1 MATAGGAGE
10 VSVLI
15 SGAAAVDAAPG
26 GELQHREQTL
36 NSFVRV
42 VAFGE
47 WAGNAFGALAF
58 LWATGVL
65 LGGFCSDLEPL
76 DFWSAMVII
85 FIEAFRIFS
94 RDYKLDNLSLFGTTK
109 ALRWIN
115 VSFARMLGRPQEGN
129 EVVLFMGLLIDL
141 VTWLPVVAP
150 MSMGILQAALL
161 ILMSKMK
168 LRGAS
173 QLTSQSRRRRRL
185 LLWAVLVAFLI
196 VYALWFIGPTK
207 RLLDPSQI
215 VPFIKGKADH
225 HRYSF
230 YDTKAFSIATA
241 SAEILTMV
249 VAALLLIS
257 RPPIVANLTNTPWG
271 RCLLSLA
278 KVISVLILAFGSV
291 LVIWPP
297 ALTTGGHVVDPNSFI
312 ISFTTLVLS
321 LGSLQSPLQNTDNPS
336 SLSVGRWIDVILHI
350 LFLCYM
356 TVEIPILVLSD
367 LLGARLFAYL
377 AAGLSFILLVAVLL
391 IENFLI
397 PAAVIQVVLS
407 SLRIQ
412 RLHSDYHRLSKED
425 SPSPNMLPAIEVF
438 YVLAICQGSFYITAS
453 IIGLFSFF
461 PRRML
466 VRQSKLRGQQ
476 GAKAIDLYYESAY
489 LTCMEIGLFSTRK
502 TVSLARFAKESL
514 SSKTSDRI
522 QLAGVLILDSLLHEN
537 KETKSSQHLR
547 TKIIR
552 SNKTL
557 STLICML
564 GWEDVRHRDTRLTAA
579 RVIANIADRLTVA
592 EIPGTLKMV
601 SSLLDAGNDLPADQ
615 EASAQ
620 IASCSGG
627 NAGSQHTDGQLG
639 RHDKQGG
646 CYWVRRYWQRMKDK
660 WSILEELPLTHQ
672 DSLPILGMA
681 ILEKLAHDPDNCAEI
696 SRATYLISKIIGLIS
711 YTTDSKSSNDEQQRA
726 VICASLNFVR
736 RLASTGENI
745 GVELRQQLCNNFFL
759 LNNLECVLEDS
770 RSSPEI
776 MKLVIDTLTK
786 LALDEDA
793 RKEIGS
799 CKVTISKLMHA
810 FIGKDGASNNYYDQ
824 SLRMAAGEALANL
837 TIESPANCLVILEE
851 PGYELIK
858 DLKDMLC
865 EDEYKYVAASLL
877 QNICTH
883 AKDKLWHQDA
893 GNHLSSAFPI
903 VMKNI
908 KFEEGKHLEVL
919 IGIISQICDM
929 IPEPSIHDQLQLQ
942 TNKSELVQKLVG
954 ALNSN
959 RKPSPEYPRMRRV
972 IVEMT
977 ISIVKLCP
985 RYATILREGRMMEA
999 LTKIEM
1005 TPSKVENY
1013 RVFYGNIG
1021 VVLESG
1027 PSLTALVATAKR
1039 LIHSAAPPLNLETM
1053 PD

>member
-1 MATAGGAGE
+1 
-10 VSVLI
+10 
-15 SGAAAVDAAPG
+15 
-26 GELQHREQTL
+26 
-36 NSFVRV
+36 
-42 VAFGE
+42 
-47 WAGNAFGALAF
+47 
-58 LWATGVL
+58 
-65 LGGFCSDLEPL
+65 
-76 DFWSAMVII
+76 
-85 FIEAFRIFS
+85 
-94 RDYKLDNLSLFGTTK
+94 
-109 ALRWIN
+109 
-115 VSFARMLGRPQEGN
+115 MLGRPQEGN
-129 EVVLFMGLLIDL
+129 EVVLFMGMLIDL
-141 VTWLPVVAP
+141 VTWVPVVAP
-150 MSMGILQAALL
+150 MCMGTLQAALL

-185 LLWAVLVAFLI
+185 LLWAVVVGFLI
-196 VYALWFIGPTK
+196 AYALCFIGPTR
-207 RLLDPSQI
+207 RLMDQFQ
-215 VPFIKGKADH
+215 VAPFIKGKADH

-230 YDTKAFSIATA
+230 YDTTAFNLASA

-249 VAALLLIS
+249 VAVLLLIS
-257 RPPIVANLTNTPWG
+257 RPQIVANLTNTPWG

-278 KVISVLILAFGSV
+278 KVISALILAFGSF

-297 ALTTGGHVVDPNSFI
+297 ALTIRGHVVDPNSFI
-312 ISFTTLVLS
+312 ISFTTAVLS
-321 LGSLQSPLQNTDNPS
+321 LGSLQSPPQNTDTPS
-336 SLSVGRWIDVILHI
+336 SLSVGCWIDVILHI
-350 LFLCYM
+350 LFLCYL
-356 TVEIPILVLSD
+356 TVEVPILVLSD

-397 PAAVIQVVLS
+397 PAAVIQVLLS

-412 RLHSDYHRLSKED
+412 SLHSDYPNED
-425 SPSPNMLPAIEVF
+425 SPSPNMMPAIEVF

-453 IIGLFSFF
+453 ILGLFSFF

-466 VRQSKLRGQQ
+466 VRQLKLRGQQ

-489 LTCMEIGLFSTRK
+489 MTCMEIGLFSTRK
-502 TVSLARFAKESL
+502 TVSVARFAKESL
-514 SSKTSDRI
+514 SSKTSERI
-522 QLAGVLILDSLLHEN
+522 QLAGVLILGSLLHEN
-537 KETKSSQHLR
+537 KETKSSQQLR

-557 STLICML
+557 SALICML

-579 RVIANIADRLTVA
+579 RVIANIADRLTVT
-592 EIPGTLKMV
+592 EIPGMLKMV

-620 IASCSGG
+620 TASCSGG
-627 NAGSQHTDGQLG
+627 NAGRQHTDGQLG
-639 RHDKQGG
+639 GHNKQGG

-660 WSILEELPLTHQ
+660 CSILEELPLTHQ

-696 SRATYLISKIIGLIS
+696 ARATYLISKIIGLIS
-711 YTTDSKSSNDEQQRA
+711 YTTDGESSNDEQQRA

-745 GVELRQQLCNNFFL
+745 GVELRQQLYNNFFL
-759 LNNLECVLEDS
+759 LNNLESVLEDS

-776 MKLVIDTLTK
+776 MKLVIDILTK

-810 FIGKDGASNNYYDQ
+810 FIGKDGASNTYDDQ

-851 PGYELIK
+851 TRYELIK
-858 DLKDMLC
+858 DLKNMLC
-865 EDEYKYVAASLL
+865 EDEYRYVATSLL
-877 QNICTH
+877 QNICAH
-883 AKDKLWHQDA
+883 AKDELRHQDV
-893 GNHLSSAFPI
+893 GNHLSSAFPMQ
-903 VMKNI
+903 VMENI
-908 KFEEGKHLEVL
+908 MFEEGKHLEVL
-919 IGIISQICDM
+919 IGLVSQICDM

-942 TNKSELVQKLVG
+942 TNQSELVQKLVG

-959 RKPSPEYPRMRRV
+959 RKPNPEYPRMRRV
-972 IVEMT
+972 IVEMV

-1005 TPSKVENY
+1005 TPSKVEKY

-1021 VVLESG
+1021 IVLESG

-1039 LIHSAAPPLNLETM
+1039 LIHSATPPLNLATM

>member
-1 MATAGGAGE
+1 
-10 VSVLI
+10 VL
-15 SGAAAVDAAPG
+15 S
-26 GELQHREQTL
+26 L
-36 NSFVRV
+36 NLCSAFV
-42 VAFGE
+42 
-47 WAGNAFGALAF
+47 
-58 LWATGVL
+58 
-65 LGGFCSDLEPL
+65 
-76 DFWSAMVII
+76 
-85 FIEAFRIFS
+85 RIFS

-109 ALRWIN
+109 ALKWIN
-115 VSFARMLGRPQEGN
+115 VSFAHMLGRPQEGN

-150 MSMGILQAALL
+150 MSMGTLQAALL

-185 LLWAVLVAFLI
+185 LLWAVLVGFLI
-196 VYALWFIGPTK
+196 IYALCFIGPTR
-207 RLLDPSQI
+207 RLMDQFQLA
-215 VPFIKGKADH
+215 PFIKGKADH

-230 YDTKAFSIATA
+230 YDTTAFSLASA

-249 VAALLLIS
+249 VAVLLLIS
-257 RPPIVANLTNTPWG
+257 RPQIVANLTNTPWG

-278 KVISVLILAFGSV
+278 KVISALILAFGSF

-297 ALTTGGHVVDPNSFI
+297 ALTIRGHVVDSNSFI
-312 ISFTTLVLS
+312 VSFTTAVLS
-321 LGSLQSPLQNTDNPS
+321 LGSLQSPPQNTDTPS
-336 SLSVGRWIDVILHI
+336 SLSVGCWIDVFLHI
-350 LFLCYM
+350 LFLCYL
-356 TVEIPILVLSD
+356 TVEHPILVLSD

-397 PAAVIQVVLS
+397 PAAVIQVLLS
-407 SLRIQ
+407 SLRI
-412 RLHSDYHRLSKED
+412 RSLHSDYPNED
-425 SPSPNMLPAIEVF
+425 SPSPNMIPAIEVF

-453 IIGLFSFF
+453 ILGLFSFF

-489 LTCMEIGLFSTRK
+489 MTCMEIGLFSTRK

-514 SSKTSDRI
+514 SSKTNGRI
-522 QLAGVLILDSLLHEN
+522 QLAGVLILSNLLHEN
-537 KETKSSQHLR
+537 KETNSSQQLR

-564 GWEDVRHRDTRLTAA
+564 GWEDVRHRDTKLTAA
-579 RVIANIADRLTVA
+579 RVIANIADRLTIA

-620 IASCSGG
+620 TASCSGG
-627 NAGSQHTDGQLG
+627 NAGSQYTDGQLG
-639 RHDKQGG
+639 GHHKQGG
-646 CYWVRRYWQRMKDK
+646 CYWIRRCWQRMKNK
-660 WSILEELPLTHQ
+660 WSVLELPLTHQ

-681 ILEKLAHDPDNCAEI
+681 ILEKLAHDPDNCVEI
-696 SRATYLISKIIGLIS
+696 ARATYLISKIIGLIS
-711 YTTDSKSSNDEQQRA
+711 YTTDSESSNDEQQRA

-745 GVELRQQLCNNFFL
+745 GVELRQELCNNFFL

-776 MKLVIDTLTK
+776 MKLVIDILTK

-810 FIGKDGASNNYYDQ
+810 FIGKDGASNTYYEQ
-824 SLRMAAGEALANL
+824 SLRMAAGETLANL

-858 DLKDMLC
+858 DLKSMLC
-865 EDEYKYVAASLL
+865 EDEYRYVAASLL
-877 QNICTH
+877 QNICAH
-883 AKDKLWHQDA
+883 AKDELRHQDA
-893 GNHLSSAFPI
+893 GGHLSSAFPM
-903 VMKNI
+903 VS
-908 KFEEGKHLEVL
+908 L
-919 IGIISQICDM
+919 SIC
-929 IPEPSIHDQLQLQ
+929 
-942 TNKSELVQKLVG
+942 
-954 ALNSN
+954 
-959 RKPSPEYPRMRRV
+959 Y
-972 IVEMT
+972 
-977 ISIVKLCP
+977 
-985 RYATILREGRMMEA
+985 
-999 LTKIEM
+999 
-1005 TPSKVENY
+1005 
-1013 RVFYGNIG
+1013 
-1021 VVLESG
+1021 
-1027 PSLTALVATAKR
+1027 
-1039 LIHSAAPPLNLETM
+1039 
-1053 PD
+1053 